1 MKHLT
6 QYILFESGSIGG
18 NRILRADVKPTVEK
32 YEKEVLQKFPGYKK
46 YEITGSYNAGTK
58 KDHGDIDLCIWIDS
72 KEDIKN
78 VKKEFKK
85 HVEDLPDELTPKFRS
100 GKNQGKKAQL
110 YGSIVTCQ
118 IPIVGKE
125 DEFVQIDNIIVLTP
139 EELNFQKSFLNL
151 NAQLQTFDTAI
162 VRVAP
167 DDKKE
172 KAFKHYGIADLPR
185 LDTDQEFEF
194 VLSSAGLSLRKVT
207 LTDERKQKA
216 KEEIWRSVNWEDVT
230 WLLDMILDFKSDGKE
245 YEEML
250 DRAAEVFKNDE
261 RARKRMCGVMKSMI
275 NIGPGEVGTPK
286 GEAKEKGIKLA
297 YDKLGVEMN
306 ENKIENNYFRPINK
320 YLTESID
327 KYFSEQEKGKL
338 LKDMWDKNGEFYKML
353 KEIDIKADAPNINQY
368 FDDLLDDDRMLAG
381 FAEYISKVIERNNF
395 SLEQVRKF
403 VQMEDLKG

>member
-1 MKHLT
+1 MKNLT

-46 YEITGSYNAGTK
+46 CEITGSYNAGTK

-172 KAFKHYGIADLPR
+172 KAFKHFGIADLPR
-185 LDTDQEFEF
+185 LDTNQEFEF

-216 KEEIWRSVNWEDVT
+216 KEEIWRSVNWEDVI
-230 WLLDMILDFKSDGKE
+230 WLLDTILDFKSDGKE

-306 ENKIENNYFRPINK
+306 ENKIENNYFKPINK

-327 KYFSEQEKGKL
+327 KYFSKQETEKIKKDIDAKDGKFIEFI
-338 LKDMWDKNGEFYKML
+338 DDKVDKKL
-353 KEIDIKADAPNINQY
+353 DWKAAYYDY
-368 FDDLLDDDRMLAG
+368 FDQCLDDDRCA
-381 FAEYISKVIERNNF
+381 AEMASYIEMVIGRNNF
-395 SLEQVRKF
+395 SLEQVQKF
-403 VQMEDLKG
+403 IKDEL

>member
-1 MKHLT
+1 MKNLT

-46 YEITGSYNAGTK
+46 CEITGSYNAGTK

-78 VKKEFKK
+78 IKKEFKK

-100 GKNQGKKAQL
+100 GRNQGKKAQL

-172 KAFKHYGIADLPR
+172 KAFKHFGIADLPR
-185 LDTDQEFEF
+185 LDTNQEFEF

-216 KEEIWRSVNWEDVT
+216 KEEIWRSVNWEDVI
-230 WLLDMILDFKSDGKE
+230 WLLDTILDFKSDGKE

-306 ENKIENNYFRPINK
+306 ENKIENNYFKPINK

-327 KYFSEQEKGKL
+327 KYFSKQETEKIKKDIDAKDGKFIEFI
-338 LKDMWDKNGEFYKML
+338 DDKVDKKL
-353 KEIDIKADAPNINQY
+353 DWKAAYYDY
-368 FDDLLDDDRMLAG
+368 FDQCLDDDRCATEMAS
-381 FAEYISKVIERNNF
+381 YIEMVIGRNNF
-395 SLEQVRKF
+395 SLEQVQKF
-403 VQMEDLKG
+403 IKDEL